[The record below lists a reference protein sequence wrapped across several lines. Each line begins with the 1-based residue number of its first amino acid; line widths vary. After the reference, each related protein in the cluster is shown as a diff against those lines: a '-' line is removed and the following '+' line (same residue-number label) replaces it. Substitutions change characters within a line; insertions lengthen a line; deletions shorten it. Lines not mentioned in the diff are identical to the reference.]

1 MIKILVVIDEPGK
14 KELLMFGGTNRHEF
28 FEELL
33 DFVKNEQIYYRHYE
47 NVIEYLDIIR
57 KKFTNER
64 CEKWLKNRK
73 QLHHKIF

>member
-1 MIKILVVIDEPGK
+1 MLKILVVIDEPGK

-47 NVIEYLDIIR
+47 NVTKFLNIIR
-57 KKFTNER
+57 
-64 CEKWLKNRK
+64 NR
-73 QLHHKIF
+73 I

>member
-1 MIKILVVIDEPGK
+1 MLKILVVIDEPEK

-47 NVIEYLDIIR
+47 NVTELLNIIR
-57 KKFTNER
+57 
-64 CEKWLKNRK
+64 NRM
-73 QLHHKIF
+73 

>member
-1 MIKILVVIDEPGK
+1 MIKILVVIDEPEK

-47 NVIEYLDIIR
+47 NVTKLLNTIR
-57 KKFTNER
+57 
-64 CEKWLKNRK
+64 NR
-73 QLHHKIF
+73 I

>member
-1 MIKILVVIDEPGK
+1 MIKILVVIDKPGK
-14 KELLMFGGTNRHEF
+14 KELLMFGGTNRHKF

-57 KKFTNER
+57 KKIY
-64 CEKWLKNRK
+64 K
-73 QLHHKIF
+73 